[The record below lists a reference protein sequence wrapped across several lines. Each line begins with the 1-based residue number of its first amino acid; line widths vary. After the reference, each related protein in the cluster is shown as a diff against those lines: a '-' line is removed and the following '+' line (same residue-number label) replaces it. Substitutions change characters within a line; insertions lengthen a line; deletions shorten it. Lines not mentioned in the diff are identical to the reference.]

1 MGRETQWRYLMDI
14 IRYSLSGEACPVM
27 EGEPDWEYLYRI
39 CENHRIGAMVYSGVE
54 HMPQEHQPPHTIME
68 KLQKKRKLEIFRD
81 EIQHASFLE
90 LLDAFEEEGID
101 CIPLKGIWMKQFY
114 PDPSLRMMADL
125 DILYRPEQEE
135 KVHRVLLSKGYYCD
149 HKDAKNNV
157 YLRKPAISVEMH
169 HMLMTEESGFCAYYE
184 TVWERAELQEGKKF
198 IYRFK
203 WEDFYIFMV
212 AHLLKHVR
220 NGGSGIRSIV
230 DIWMFMDKM
239 EEILDWAYVKKEL
252 GKLRIEAFE
261 RHIRKLADIWFHGEG
276 STEFYDT
283 LTEFFV
289 ESGLYGN
296 IKNHYVYQVM
306 QEDKKKKNIRLAQ
319 ISVKMGV
326 VFPPLTCMKR
336 RYAWLERYPALLPAA
351 WLMRVLQTVF
361 LKRGRAS
368 QVLQSATVEK
378 NVLKKRQELFR
389 ELEVP
394 LPQK

>member
-1 MGRETQWRYLMDI
+1 MMILRTG
-14 IRYSLSGEACPVM
+14 G
-27 EGEPDWEYLYRI
+27 
-39 CENHRIGAMVYSGVE
+39 
-54 HMPQEHQPPHTIME
+54 
-68 KLQKKRKLEIFRD
+68 
-81 EIQHASFLE
+81 IQ
-90 LLDAFEEEGID
+90 D
-101 CIPLKGIWMKQFY
+101 
-114 PDPSLRMMADL
+114 MM
-125 DILYRPEQEE
+125 
-135 KVHRVLLSKGYYCD
+135 
-149 HKDAKNNV
+149 
-157 YLRKPAISVEMH
+157 
-169 HMLMTEESGFCAYYE
+169 
-184 TVWERAELQEGKKF
+184 
-198 IYRFK
+198 
-203 WEDFYIFMV
+203 
-212 AHLLKHVR
+212 HVR

-239 EEILDWAYVKKEL
+239 EEILDWTYVKKEL

-336 RYAWLERYPALLPAA
+336 RYAWLERYPALLSAA